1 MRNIRLFTLL
11 ALLMM
16 AGGVTMQAQEMNEIF
31 VSDTLTIQYLH
42 RIDGGFLAKGYGLE
56 PYRQYMVKFDDE
68 GEALGSVCW
77 LPLDNPTMEY
87 DWQSE
92 FFTRPDGNTGFIY
105 MMRENDA
112 ALLYSVSVTDELEM
126 TISQFNWTGLDVR
139 RYDALFEP
147 MAVCCKDGS
156 VIFSYSVDTLF
167 SALTQGIRILKFDTE
182 GNMVAERLFD
192 AAPMQ
197 DAYPVFSSPDS
208 LGCCI
213 IMPNPNPPLEED
225 CHVLD
230 EDLNIAF
237 VKEHINSLSY
247 PKMLMGYMYVSLNP
261 HNNRSYGIG
270 SFNMPAFG
278 GNPAIKQDIFMTA
291 FDDKFNQLAYCLG
304 PATDLNDERALRK
317 AIDYGSDGSVYM
329 CGYMD
334 YGSINNIYITHFDE
348 NLNQFG
354 EIYYHDEQRAL
365 TPYSLCAYPEGCLVC
380 CAGMNRRTQERENC
394 IYRIKD
400 EVFVGIE
407 EAHKAGF
414 AVAMA
419 YPNPGKDVLNIRTG
433 LKDAWVEVYDMSG
446 RMVYRQEITEN
457 VTAINTTDWSN
468 GTYVWKVYA
477 GVSTL
482 RQGSATSGSTTLA
495 ETGKW
500 VKE

>member
-1 MRNIRLFTLL
+1 MKTTRIYTLL
-11 ALLMM
+11 ALLMLGGM
-16 AGGVTMQAQEMNEIF
+16 AMQAQEHELTEFWVN
-31 VSDTLTIQYLH
+31 DTLTIQYLH
-42 RIDGGFLAKGYGLE
+42 SIDGGFLAKGYGLE
-56 PYRQYMVKFDDE
+56 SYRQHVVKFNDE

-77 LPLDNPTMEY
+77 FTMDNPTEEY

-92 FFTRPDGNTGFIY
+92 FFTRSDGNTGFIY
-105 MMRENDA
+105 MTRENDA
-112 ALLYSVSVTDELEM
+112 ALLYSVSITDEFEV
-126 TISQFNWTGLDVR
+126 TTSQFNWTGLDVR

-147 MAVCCKDGS
+147 SVVCCKDGS

-167 SALTQGIRILKFDTE
+167 SALSQGIRILKFNTQGDV
-182 GNMVAERLFD
+182 VAERLFE

-213 IMPNPNPPLEED
+213 IMPNPNPPLEMD
-225 CHVLD
+225 CYVLD
-230 EDLNIAF
+230 TDLNISF

-247 PKMLMGYMYVSLNP
+247 PKMLMGYMYVSLNLY
-261 HNNRSYGIG
+261 NSKSYGMG

-291 FDDKFNQLAYCLG
+291 FDDKFNQLAYCMG

-317 AIDYGSDGSVYM
+317 AIDYGSDGGVYM

-334 YGSINNIYITHFDE
+334 YGNINNMYITHFDE

-365 TPYSLCAYPEGCLVC
+365 TPYSVCAYPEGCMVC

-400 EVFVGIE
+400 EVFVSVD
-407 EAHKAGF
+407 EAHDAGF
-414 AVAMA
+414 AVAVA
-419 YPNPGKDVLNIRTG
+419 YPNPGKDVLNIRTA
-433 LKDAWVEVYDMSG
+433 LQNAHVEIYDLTGRLVYN
-446 RMVYRQEITEN
+446 QEITDN
-457 VTAINTTDWSN
+457 ITTIYTSYWPS
-468 GTYVWKVYA
+468 GTYIWKVLVV
-477 GVSTL
+477 GKE
-482 RQGSATSGSTTLA
+482 A
-495 ETGKW
+495 ESGKW
-500 VKE
+500 IKQ

>member
-1 MRNIRLFTLL
+1 MKQLKSYVFL
-11 ALLMM
+11 ALTLIF
-16 AGGVTMQAQEMNEIF
+16 VKVNAQELSQF
-31 VSDTLTIQYLH
+31 FLSDTLTIQYLH
-42 RIDGGFLAKGYGLE
+42 RVDGGFLAKGYGLE
-56 PYRQYMVKFDDE
+56 PYRQHVVKFNDE
-68 GEALGSVCW
+68 GEVLGAVCW
-77 LPLDNPTMEY
+77 LTMDNPAEEY

-92 FFTRPDGNTGFIY
+92 FFTRSDGNTGFIY
-105 MMRENDA
+105 MTRENDA
-112 ALLYSVSVTDELEM
+112 ALLYSVSITDEFEV
-126 TISQFNWTGLDVR
+126 TTSQFNWTGLDVR

-147 MAVCCKDGS
+147 SVICCKDGS

-167 SALTQGIRILKFDTE
+167 SALSQGIRILKFNTQGDV
-182 GNMVAERLFD
+182 VAERLFE

-213 IMPNPNPPLEED
+213 IMPNPNPPLEMD
-225 CHVLD
+225 CYVLD
-230 EDLNIAF
+230 ADLNISY

-261 HNNRSYGIG
+261 YNSRTYGMG

-291 FDDKFNQLAYCLG
+291 FDDKFNQLAYCMG
-304 PATDLNDERALRK
+304 PTTDLNDERALRK
-317 AIDYGSDGSVYM
+317 AIDYGSDGGVYM

-334 YGSINNIYITHFDE
+334 YGSINNMYITHFDE

-365 TPYSLCAYPEGCLVC
+365 TPYSVCAYPEGCMVC

-394 IYRIKD
+394 IYCIKD

-407 EAHKAGF
+407 EAHDAGF
-414 AVAMA
+414 VVAVA

-433 LKDAWVEVYDMSG
+433 LKDARVEVYDMSG

-457 VTAINTTDWSN
+457 VTSVNTTSWPS
-468 GTYVWKVYA
+468 GSYVWKVVA
-477 GVSTL
+477 GTST
-482 RQGSATSGSTTLA
+482 GSVTEA
-495 ETGKW
+495 ESGKW
-500 VKE
+500 IKE

>member
-1 MRNIRLFTLL
+1 MKQLKSYIFL
-11 ALLMM
+11 ALTLIF
-16 AGGVTMQAQEMNEIF
+16 VKVNAQELSQF
-31 VSDTLTIQYLH
+31 FLSDTLTIQYLH
-42 RIDGGFLAKGYGLE
+42 RIEGGFLAKAYGLE
-56 PYRQYMVKFDDE
+56 PYRQHVVKFNDE

-77 LPLDNPTMEY
+77 FTMDNPTEEY

-92 FFTRPDGNTGFIY
+92 FFTRSDGNTGFIY
-105 MMRENDA
+105 MTRENDT
-112 ALLYSVSVTDELEM
+112 ALLYSVSITDELDV
-126 TISQFNWTGLDVR
+126 TTSQFNWIGLDVR

-147 MAVCCKDGS
+147 SAVCCKDGS

-167 SALTQGIRILKFDTE
+167 FALSQGIRILKFNTQGDV
-182 GNMVAERLFD
+182 VAERLFE

-197 DAYPVFSSPDS
+197 DAYPVFSSLDS

-213 IMPNPNPPLEED
+213 IMPNPNPPLEMD
-225 CHVLD
+225 CYVLD
-230 EDLNIAF
+230 ADLNISF
-237 VKEHINSLSY
+237 VKEHINSISY

-261 HNNRSYGIG
+261 YNSRTYGMG

-291 FDDKFNQLAYCLG
+291 FDDKFNQLAYCMG

-317 AIDYGSDGSVYM
+317 AIDYGSNGGVYM

-334 YGSINNIYITHFDE
+334 YGSINNMYITHFDE

-365 TPYSLCAYPEGCLVC
+365 TPYSVCAYPEGCMVC

-400 EVFVGIE
+400 EVFVGVD
-407 EAHKAGF
+407 EAHDAGF
-414 AVAMA
+414 AVAEA

-433 LKDAWVEVYDMSG
+433 LKDARVEVYDMSG
-446 RMVYRQEITEN
+446 RMIYGKEITEN
-457 VTAINTTDWSN
+457 ITSINAEGWPAGS
-468 GTYVWKVYA
+468 YVWRVMA
-477 GVSTL
+477 GTST
-482 RQGSATSGSTTLA
+482 GSVTEA

-500 VKE
+500 IKE

>member
-1 MRNIRLFTLL
+1 MKTTRIYTLL
-11 ALLMM
+11 ALLMLGGM
-16 AGGVTMQAQEMNEIF
+16 AMQAQEHELTEFWVN
-31 VSDTLTIQYLH
+31 DTLTIQYLH
-42 RIDGGFLAKGYGLE
+42 SIDGGFLAKGYGLE
-56 PYRQYMVKFDDE
+56 SYRQHVVKFNDE

-77 LPLDNPTMEY
+77 FTMDNPTEEY

-92 FFTRPDGNTGFIY
+92 FFTRSDGNTGFIY
-105 MMRENDA
+105 MTRENDA
-112 ALLYSVSVTDELEM
+112 ALLYSVSITDELDV
-126 TISQFNWTGLDVR
+126 TTSQFNWTGLDVR

-147 MAVCCKDGS
+147 SVVCCKDGS

-167 SALTQGIRILKFDTE
+167 SALSQGIRILKFNTQGDV
-182 GNMVAERLFD
+182 VAERLFE

-213 IMPNPNPPLEED
+213 IMPNPNPPLEMD
-225 CHVLD
+225 CYVLD
-230 EDLNIAF
+230 TDLNISF

-247 PKMLMGYMYVSLNP
+247 PKMLMGYMYVSLNLY
-261 HNNRSYGIG
+261 NSKSYGMG

-291 FDDKFNQLAYCLG
+291 FDDKFNQLAYCMG

-317 AIDYGSDGSVYM
+317 AIDYGSDGGVYM

-334 YGSINNIYITHFDE
+334 YGNINNMYITHFDE

-365 TPYSLCAYPEGCLVC
+365 TPYSVCAYPEGCMVC

-400 EVFVGIE
+400 EVFVSVD
-407 EAHKAGF
+407 EAHDAGF
-414 AVAMA
+414 AVAVA
-419 YPNPGKDVLNIRTG
+419 YPNPGKDVLNIRTA
-433 LKDAWVEVYDMSG
+433 LQNAHVEIYDLTGRLVYN
-446 RMVYRQEITEN
+446 QEITDN
-457 VTAINTTDWSN
+457 ITTIYTSYWPS
-468 GTYVWKVYA
+468 GTYIWKVLVV
-477 GVSTL
+477 GKE
-482 RQGSATSGSTTLA
+482 A
-495 ETGKW
+495 ESGKW
-500 VKE
+500 IKQ

>member
-1 MRNIRLFTLL
+1 
-11 ALLMM
+11 
-16 AGGVTMQAQEMNEIF
+16 
-31 VSDTLTIQYLH
+31 
-42 RIDGGFLAKGYGLE
+42 
-56 PYRQYMVKFDDE
+56 
-68 GEALGSVCW
+68 
-77 LPLDNPTMEY
+77 
-87 DWQSE
+87 
-92 FFTRPDGNTGFIY
+92 
-105 MMRENDA
+105 
-112 ALLYSVSVTDELEM
+112 
-126 TISQFNWTGLDVR
+126 
-139 RYDALFEP
+139 
-147 MAVCCKDGS
+147 
-156 VIFSYSVDTLF
+156 
-167 SALTQGIRILKFDTE
+167 
-182 GNMVAERLFD
+182 MVAERLFD

-365 TPYSLCAYPEGCLVC
+365 TPYSVCAYPEGCLVC

-407 EAHKAGF
+407 EAHNAGF

-419 YPNPGKDVLNIRTG
+419 YPNPGKDVLNIRSG
-433 LKDAWVEVYDMSG
+433 LKDARVEVYDMSG
-446 RMVYRQEITEN
+446 RLMHRQVITEN
-457 VTAINTTDWSN
+457 VMAIDATDWAE
-468 GTYVWKVYA
+468 GVYVWKVYA
-477 GVSTL
+477 NNKEV
-482 RQGSATSGSTTLA
+482 
-495 ETGKW
+495 ENGKW
-500 VKE
+500 IKQ

>member
-1 MRNIRLFTLL
+1 MKTTRIYTLL
-11 ALLMM
+11 ALLMLGGM
-16 AGGVTMQAQEMNEIF
+16 AMQAQEHELTEFWVN
-31 VSDTLTIQYLH
+31 DTLTIQYLH
-42 RIDGGFLAKGYGLE
+42 SIDGGFLAKGYGLE
-56 PYRQYMVKFDDE
+56 SYRQHVVKFNDE

-77 LPLDNPTMEY
+77 FTMDNPTEEY

-92 FFTRPDGNTGFIY
+92 FFTRSDGNTGFIY
-105 MMRENDA
+105 MTRENDA
-112 ALLYSVSVTDELEM
+112 ALLYSVSITDEFEV
-126 TISQFNWTGLDVR
+126 TTSQFNWTGLDVR

-147 MAVCCKDGS
+147 SVVCCKDGS

-167 SALTQGIRILKFDTE
+167 SALSQGIRILKFNTQGDV
-182 GNMVAERLFD
+182 VAERLFE

-213 IMPNPNPPLEED
+213 IMPNPNPPLEMD
-225 CHVLD
+225 CYVLD
-230 EDLNIAF
+230 TDLNISF

-247 PKMLMGYMYVSLNP
+247 PKMLMGYMYVSLNLY
-261 HNNRSYGIG
+261 NSKSYGMG

-291 FDDKFNQLAYCLG
+291 FDEAFNQLAYCLG

-317 AIDYGSDGSVYM
+317 AIDYGSDGGVYM

-334 YGSINNIYITHFDE
+334 YGNINNMYITHFDE

-365 TPYSLCAYPEGCLVC
+365 TPYSVCAYPEGCMVC

-400 EVFVGIE
+400 EVFVSVD
-407 EAHKAGF
+407 EAHDAGF
-414 AVAMA
+414 AVAVA
-419 YPNPGKDVLNIRTG
+419 YPNPGKDVLNIRTA
-433 LKDAWVEVYDMSG
+433 LQNAHVEIYDLTGRLVYN
-446 RMVYRQEITEN
+446 QEITDN
-457 VTAINTTDWSN
+457 ITTIYTSYWPS
-468 GTYVWKVYA
+468 GTYIWKVLVV
-477 GVSTL
+477 GKE
-482 RQGSATSGSTTLA
+482 A
-495 ETGKW
+495 ESGKW
-500 VKE
+500 IKQ

>member
-1 MRNIRLFTLL
+1 MKQLKSYIFL
-11 ALLMM
+11 ALTLIF
-16 AGGVTMQAQEMNEIF
+16 VKVNAQELSQF
-31 VSDTLTIQYLH
+31 FLSDTLTIQYLH
-42 RIDGGFLAKGYGLE
+42 RIEGGFLAKAYGLE
-56 PYRQYMVKFDDE
+56 PYRQHVVKFNDE

-77 LPLDNPTMEY
+77 FTMDNPTEEY

-92 FFTRPDGNTGFIY
+92 FFTRSDGNTGFIY
-105 MMRENDA
+105 MTRENDT
-112 ALLYSVSVTDELEM
+112 ALLYSVSITDELEV
-126 TISQFNWTGLDVR
+126 TTSQFNWEGLDVR

-156 VIFSYSVDTLF
+156 VIISYSVDTLF
-167 SALTQGIRILKFDTE
+167 SALSQGIRILKFNTQGDV
-182 GNMVAERLFD
+182 VAEKLFET
-192 AAPMQ
+192 APMQ

-213 IMPNPNPPLEED
+213 IMPNPNPPLEMD
-225 CHVLD
+225 CYVLD
-230 EDLNIAF
+230 ADLNISF
-237 VKEHINSLSY
+237 VKEHINSISY

-261 HNNRSYGIG
+261 YNSRTYGIG

-291 FDDKFNQLAYCLG
+291 FDDKFNQQAYCMG

-317 AIDYGSDGSVYM
+317 AIDYGSDGGVYM

-334 YGSINNIYITHFDE
+334 YGSINNMYITHFDE

-354 EIYYHDEQRAL
+354 EIYYHNEQRAL
-365 TPYSLCAYPEGCLVC
+365 TPYSVCAYPEGSMVC

-394 IYRIKD
+394 IYCIKD
-400 EVFVGIE
+400 EVFVGVE
-407 EAHKAGF
+407 EAHDAGF
-414 AVAMA
+414 AVAVA

-433 LKDAWVEVYDMSG
+433 LKDALVEVYDVSG
-446 RMVYRQEITEN
+446 RLMHRQDITEN
-457 VTAINTTDWSN
+457 VTGIDAGGWAA
-468 GTYVWKVYA
+468 GAYVWKVYV
-477 GVSTL
+477 GVST
-482 RQGSATSGSTTLA
+482 GSTTLV

>member
-1 MRNIRLFTLL
+1 MKQLKSYIFL
-11 ALLMM
+11 ALTLIF
-16 AGGVTMQAQEMNEIF
+16 VKVNAQELSQF
-31 VSDTLTIQYLH
+31 FLSDTLTIQYLH
-42 RIDGGFLAKGYGLE
+42 RIEGGFLAKAYGLE
-56 PYRQYMVKFDDE
+56 PYRQHVVKFNDE

-77 LPLDNPTMEY
+77 FTMDNPTEEY

-92 FFTRPDGNTGFIY
+92 FFTRSDGNTGFIY
-105 MMRENDA
+105 MTRENDT
-112 ALLYSVSVTDELEM
+112 ALLYSVSITDELDV
-126 TISQFNWTGLDVR
+126 TTSQFNWIGLDVR

-147 MAVCCKDGS
+147 SAVCCKDGS

-167 SALTQGIRILKFDTE
+167 SAVSQGIRILKFNTQGDV
-182 GNMVAERLFD
+182 VAERLFE

-197 DAYPVFSSPDS
+197 DAYPVFSSLDS

-213 IMPNPNPPLEED
+213 IMPNPNPPLEMD
-225 CHVLD
+225 CYVLD
-230 EDLNIAF
+230 ADLNISF
-237 VKEHINSLSY
+237 VKEHINSISY

-261 HNNRSYGIG
+261 YNSRTYGMG

-291 FDDKFNQLAYCLG
+291 FDDKFNQLAYCMG

-317 AIDYGSDGSVYM
+317 AIDYGSNGGVYM

-334 YGSINNIYITHFDE
+334 YGSINNMYITHFDE

-365 TPYSLCAYPEGCLVC
+365 TPYSVCAYPEGCMVC
-380 CAGMNRRTQERENC
+380 CAGMNRRTHERENC

-400 EVFVGIE
+400 EVFVGVD
-407 EAHKAGF
+407 EAHDAGF
-414 AVAMA
+414 AVAEA

-433 LKDAWVEVYDMSG
+433 LKDARVEVYDMSG
-446 RMVYRQEITEN
+446 RMIYGKEITEN
-457 VTAINTTDWSN
+457 ITSINAEGWPAGS
-468 GTYVWKVYA
+468 YVWRVMA
-477 GVSTL
+477 GTST
-482 RQGSATSGSTTLA
+482 GSVTEA

-500 VKE
+500 IKE